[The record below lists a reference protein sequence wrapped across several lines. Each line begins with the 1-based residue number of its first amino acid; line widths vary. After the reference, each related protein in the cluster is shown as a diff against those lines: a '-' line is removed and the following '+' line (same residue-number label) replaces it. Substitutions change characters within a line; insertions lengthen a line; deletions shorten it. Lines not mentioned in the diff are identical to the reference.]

1 MRWIKGKWDTNKR
14 DILVNPEYITCV
26 DLDNRLLWAD
36 DCDTAVVF
44 EDDQL
49 PAIAK
54 LAGVPFDEVI
64 ALAETDEK
72 PKEKGKK

>member
-1 MRWIKGKWDTNKR
+1 MKWIKGKWDTNKR

-49 PAIAK
+49 PALAK
-54 LAGVPFDEVI
+54 LAGVPLEEI
-64 ALAETDEK
+64 KGLADDKPTD
-72 PKEKGKK
+72 KGKKK